1 MATPTENQRAAW
13 AHELL
18 EHPAWDELMVEIR
31 REAIDARRV
40 IFSPPGVTSDEQ
52 ALASAFARGSLKVLS
67 QVVKAIHERAN
78 KEIPPTTKAL
88 FE

>member
-18 EHPAWDELMVEIR
+18 EHPAWDEAMAEIR
-31 REAIDARRV
+31 RQAIDARRV
-40 IFSPPGVTSDEQ
+40 IFSPPGDTPDQQ
-52 ALASAFARGSLKVLS
+52 ALASAFARGSLKVLGAI
-67 QVVKAIHERAN
+67 VKAIHERAN
-78 KEIPPTTKAL
+78 KEVPPTVKSL